1 MQRDP
6 EWFAARVG
14 KVTASRL
21 SDVLAGGSGKTREN
35 YIGELVAERMTGKPY
50 EGFQNG
56 AMERGIELESDA
68 RTMYDLQ
75 SDDEIVEV
83 DFVPHPTIEMA
94 GASPDALV
102 GAKGLAEYKC
112 PKTSIHIRYLLG
124 GAIPNSIYC
133 QMQWQLACTERE
145 FCDFSSY
152 DPRMESRLALY
163 VRRVDRD
170 QAFIDKAETAVKILL
185 AEVDMVVEKLR
196 GLM

>member
-94 GASPDALV
+94 GASPDALA
-102 GAKGLAEYKC
+102 GADGLAEFKC
-112 PKTSIHIRYLLG
+112 PKTAVHIRYLLG
-124 GAIPNSIYC
+124 GTLEHKYYC
-133 QMQWQLACTERE
+133 QIQWQLACTGRKW
-145 FCDFSSY
+145 CDFASY
-152 DPRMESRLALY
+152 DPRMENRLALY
-163 VRRVDRD
+163 IRRIDRD
-170 QAFIDKAETAVKILL
+170 QEFIDKAELQVKILL
-185 AEVDMVVEKLR
+185 KEVDMVVEKLK